1 MSEVRE
7 LVKLVMYSMKNQ
19 TLEKLLK
26 DDIEYQKRIKEI
38 KQLYQLFEKLELTEQ
53 QRGIINALIAREN
66 QQEYNCN
73 VNAYMAG
80 MLDVYEILKMFNLTK
95 E

>member
-7 LVKLVMYSMKNQ
+7 LVKLVMDSMKNQ

-66 QQEYNCN
+66 QQEYDCN

>member
-7 LVKLVMYSMKNQ
+7 LVKLVMDSMKNQ

-26 DDIEYQKRIKEI
+26 DDIEYQERIKEI

-53 QRGIINALIAREN
+53 QRGIINTLIAREN
-66 QQEYNCN
+66 EQEYDYNI
-73 VNAYMAG
+73 NAYIAG
-80 MLDVYEILKMFNLTK
+80 MLDAYEILKMFNLTK

>member
-7 LVKLVMYSMKNQ
+7 LVKLVMDSMKNQ

>member
-7 LVKLVMYSMKNQ
+7 LVKLVMDSMKNQ

-80 MLDVYEILKMFNLTK
+80 MLDV
-95 E
+95 

>member
-7 LVKLVMYSMKNQ
+7 LVKLVMDSMKNQ

-26 DDIEYQKRIKEI
+26 DDIEYQEWIKEI

-66 QQEYNCN
+66 EQEYNCN

>member
-7 LVKLVMYSMKNQ
+7 LVKLVMDSMKNQ

-26 DDIEYQKRIKEI
+26 DDIEYQERIKEI
-38 KQLYQLFEKLELTEQ
+38 KQLYQLFEKLEVTEQ

-66 QQEYNCN
+66 EQEYDCN

-80 MLDVYEILKMFNLTK
+80 MLDAYEILKMFNLTK

>member
-1 MSEVRE
+1 MD
-7 LVKLVMYSMKNQ
+7 SMKNQ

-26 DDIEYQKRIKEI
+26 DDIEYQERIKEI

-66 QQEYNCN
+66 EQEYDCN

-95 E
+95 

>member
-1 MSEVRE
+1 MSEIRE
-7 LVKLVMYSMKNQ
+7 LVKLVMDSMKNQ

-26 DDIEYQKRIKEI
+26 DDIEYQERVKEM
-38 KQLYQLFEKLELTEQ
+38 KQLYQLFEKLELTEE
-53 QRGIINALIAREN
+53 QRNIINTLIAREN
-66 QQEYNCN
+66 EQEYDCN

-80 MLDVYEILKMFNLTK
+80 MLDAYEILKMFNLTK

>member
-7 LVKLVMYSMKNQ
+7 LVKLVMDSMKNQ

-26 DDIEYQKRIKEI
+26 DDIEYQERIKEI

-66 QQEYNCN
+66 EQEYDCN

-95 E
+95 

>member
-7 LVKLVMYSMKNQ
+7 LVKLVMDSMKNQ

-26 DDIEYQKRIKEI
+26 DDIEYQERIKEI

-66 QQEYNCN
+66 EQEYDCN

-80 MLDVYEILKMFNLTK
+80 MLDAYEILKMFNLTK

>member
-1 MSEVRE
+1 MD
-7 LVKLVMYSMKNQ
+7 SMKNQ

>member
-7 LVKLVMYSMKNQ
+7 LVKLVMDSMKNQ

-26 DDIEYQKRIKEI
+26 DDIEYQERIKEI

>member
-1 MSEVRE
+1 MCSSD
-7 LVKLVMYSMKNQ
+7 L
-19 TLEKLLK
+19 
-26 DDIEYQKRIKEI
+26 
-38 KQLYQLFEKLELTEQ
+38 

>member
-7 LVKLVMYSMKNQ
+7 LVKLVMDSMKNQ

-26 DDIEYQKRIKEI
+26 DDIEYQERIKEI
-38 KQLYQLFEKLELTEQ
+38 KQLYQLFEKF
-53 QRGIINALIAREN
+53 IINALIAREN